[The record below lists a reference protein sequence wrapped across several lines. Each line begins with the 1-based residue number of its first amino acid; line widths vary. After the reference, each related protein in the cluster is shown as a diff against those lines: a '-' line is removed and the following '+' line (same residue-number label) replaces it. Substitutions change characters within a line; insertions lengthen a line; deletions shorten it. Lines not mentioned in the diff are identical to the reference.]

1 MTTKVPGPR
10 SASVEPR
17 DTRAAAGTLGGPRG
31 PRAGTRTRS
40 SAAAAARR
48 RRLVSRTLT
57 YVAAVVVGLFSVFP
71 LFWMVLTSLKPNYQI
86 ITPEP
91 VWWPAEFQ
99 WGRYQRVLESG
110 FTRYLRN
117 SLIVATGTVGMGL
130 LVSIFAGYALA
141 RFRMPLRRFLVMVV
155 LATQMFPV
163 AVLLIP
169 FFMVMRN
176 LGLLGSLWGLII
188 AYLAFITPLMIWI
201 LRGFFQSIP
210 AELEEAA
217 QIDGCSRFGA
227 MWRVIM
233 PLAGP
238 GIAAV
243 SIFAW
248 IAAWNEFLFALTF
261 ISGDQ
266 LRTLPVG
273 LTQFVGR
280 DAVDHGAIM
289 AASVL
294 FTLPVVIFFLFV
306 HKKLTTGLVAGAVK
320 G

>member
-1 MTTKVPGPR
+1 MTATQ
-10 SASVEPR
+10 
-17 DTRAAAGTLGGPRG
+17 
-31 PRAGTRTRS
+31 
-40 SAAAAARR
+40 ARR
-48 RRLVSRTLT
+48 RRIAASALT
-57 YVAAVVVGLFSVFP
+57 YLAAVAVGLFAVFP
-71 LFWMVLTSLKPNYQI
+71 LVWMVLTSLKPDHEI
-86 ITPEP
+86 VTPDP
-91 VWWPAEFQ
+91 VWWPSEFQ
-99 WGRYQRVLESG
+99 WGRYGRVLDAG
-110 FTRYLRN
+110 FTTYLRN
-117 SLIVATGTVGMGL
+117 SLVVAFGTTGLGL
-130 LVSIFAGYALA
+130 LVATFAGYALA
-141 RFRMPLRRFLVMVV
+141 RFRMPLRRYLVLVV

-163 AVLLIP
+163 VVLLIP
-169 FFMVMRN
+169 FFIVMRN

-201 LRGFFQSIP
+201 LRGFFLSIP
-210 AELEEAA
+210 NDLEDAA
-217 QIDGCSRFGA
+217 MVDGCTRFGA

-248 IAAWNEFLFALTF
+248 IASWNEFLFALTF
-261 ISGDQ
+261 IGGNDS

-273 LTQFVGR
+273 LTQFAGR
-280 DAVDHGAIM
+280 DAADNGSIM

-294 FTLPVVIFFLFV
+294 FTLPVVIFFIFV

>member
-1 MTTKVPGPR
+1 M
-10 SASVEPR
+10 S
-17 DTRAAAGTLGGPRG
+17 AGT
-31 PRAGTRTRS
+31 
-40 SAAAAARR
+40 AAAARR
-48 RRLVSRTLT
+48 RRIVSGTLT
-57 YVAAVVVGLFSVFP
+57 YIAAAVVGLFAVFP

-91 VWWPAEFQ
+91 VWWPDEFQ
-99 WGRYQRVLESG
+99 WGRYQRVLEAG
-110 FTRYLRN
+110 FTTYLRN
-117 SLIVATGTVGMGL
+117 SLIVTIGTVGLGL

-141 RFRMPLRRFLVMVV
+141 RFRMPLHRYLVMVV

-169 FFMVMRN
+169 FFIVMRN
-176 LGLLGSLWGLII
+176 LQLLGSLWGLVI

-210 AELEEAA
+210 SELEDAA
-217 QIDGCSRFGA
+217 LIDGCSRFGA
-227 MWRVIM
+227 MWRVVM

-238 GIAAV
+238 GVAAV

-261 ISGDQ
+261 IRSDQ

-273 LTQFVGR
+273 LTQFAGR
-280 DAVDHGAIM
+280 DATDNGAIM